1 MAPPARLAEPDFEHA
16 EPPATM
22 APDLA
27 PQNGDTRPPK
37 PPGPQSKSV
46 LDSLEQEMASLL
58 GRPPEKP

>member
-1 MAPPARLAEPDFEHA
+1 MPRPEPELEAAEA
-16 EPPATM
+16 PATA

-27 PQNGDTRPPK
+27 PQNGDTKPAK
-37 PPGPQSKSV
+37 PPGPASKSV